1 MPHCTCV
8 HITVQHCTLYTRRC
22 TGPGVSRGPH
32 TGQAAPGQGWSDQD
46 TAAAVIHDTDMDF
59 VILKVGW
66 GPFFYWCLYNVLNN
80 VECSEQY
87 KLGKHE

>member
-1 MPHCTCV
+1 MSVVARTPAR
-8 HITVQHCTLYTRRC
+8 QL
-22 TGPGVSRGPH
+22 PDWDGVI
-32 TGQAAPGQGWSDQD
+32 SDQD

-66 GPFFYWCLYNVLNN
+66 GPFFYWYLYNALSN